1 MKAIVQNFPV
11 VLFIM
16 LNEGVLTFA
25 SMNQKFYAKPFK

>member
-16 LNEGVLTFA
+16 LRKVGSNIWAHEA
-25 SMNQKFYAKPFK
+25 KF